1 MQFGSRPLSEC
12 LGGLLAHATPPFKK
26 GHRLTEADCAL
37 LASAGHDHVIVAAL
51 EPGDLH
57 EDDAATR
64 LALALTGSG
73 LRAEAAFTGR
83 VNLFAV
89 DAGLLVLDRAA
100 LEELNRRDERLTL
113 ATLPPFA
120 SVQAGDMVATIKII
134 PFAVP
139 GALVEQAIAA
149 LPVEALRLA
158 PFKPLRPLLLH
169 TLLPGTKLS
178 LAEKAQSVTAA
189 RLAALG
195 SVLPPVRTLPHRQ
208 DTVAVALKQA
218 VAEGF
223 DPILIMGASAV
234 ADQAD
239 VIPAGI
245 EQAGGI
251 VHQVGMPV
259 DPGNLLILG
268 QIGAARVL
276 GLPGCA
282 RSPKLNGFDWVLQRF
297 AAGIEVRAA
306 DLRAMGI
313 GGLLMEIPSR
323 PQPRLPEPEARK
335 APRLGALLL
344 AAGQSRR
351 MGPDSKLLLPFPE
364 KPMVAVT
371 AEHLRQAGCFAPIL
385 VVTGSR
391 QAEVRA
397 VLEASDAGPLTLVEA
412 PDYADGLS
420 RSLIAGIKH
429 ALTLPLDGLLI
440 ALADMPLV
448 GAEDLRALAEAFDPA
463 AGRAVIVPTVQ
474 GQRGNPTLWA
484 RDLLPEMLALT
495 GDQGAKRL
503 MDRFPDRLLE
513 LPRDNPGLLAD
524 LDTPEAYRIA
534 LASIRLSSG
543 GTK

>member
-1 MQFGSRPLSEC
+1 MQFGPKPLAEC
-12 LGGLLAHATPPFKK
+12 VGALLAHATPPFKK

-37 LASAGHDHVIVAAL
+37 LAAAGHDTVIVAAL
-51 EPGDLH
+51 APDDLH

-64 LALALTGSG
+64 LAAALTGPG

-83 VNLFAV
+83 VNLFATE
-89 DAGLLVLDRAA
+89 AGLLVLERAA
-100 LEELNRRDERLTL
+100 LEALNHHDERLTL

-120 SVQAGDMVATIKII
+120 PVQAGDMVATIKII

-139 GALVEQAIAA
+139 GALVEHTLAN
-149 LPVEALRLA
+149 LPPLALRLA

-169 TLLPGTKLS
+169 TFLPDTKPS
-178 LAEKAQSVTAA
+178 LAEKAERVTAA
-189 RLAALG
+189 RLTPLGSSLPAVRTVPHRHDAVAAALKE
-195 SVLPPVRTLPHRQ
+195 
-208 DTVAVALKQA
+208 AVS
-218 VAEGF
+218 EGF

-234 ADQAD
+234 ADRAD

-268 QIGAARVL
+268 QIGDTRVL

-297 AAGIEVRAA
+297 AAGIAVTAA

-323 PQPRLPEPEARK
+323 PQPRLPEPEARI

-371 AEHLRQAGCFAPIL
+371 AEDLRAAGCFAPIL

-391 QAEVRA
+391 QTEVRA
-397 VLEASDAGPLTLVEA
+397 ALEASEAGPFVFVDA

-420 RSLIAGIKH
+420 RSLIAGIGH
-429 ALTLPLDGLLI
+429 ALKLPLDGLLI

-448 GAEDLRALAEAFDPA
+448 GADDLRALAEAFDPQ
-463 AGRAVIVPTVQ
+463 AGRSLVVPTVN

-484 RDLLPEMLALT
+484 RDLLPEMLTLT

-503 MDRFPDRLLE
+503 MDRFTDRLFE

-534 LASIRLSSG
+534 LASLRLSSSD
-543 GTK
+543 TK

>member
-37 LASAGHDHVIVAAL
+37 LVAAGHDHVIVAAL

-57 EDDAATR
+57 EDEAATR
-64 LALALTGSG
+64 LAQALTGPG

-89 DAGLLVLDRAA
+89 EPGLVVLNRAA
-100 LEELNRRDERLTL
+100 LEALNRRDERLTL

-120 SVQAGDMVATIKII
+120 SVQAGDMIATIKII

-169 TLLPGTKLS
+169 TLLPGTKPS
-178 LAEKAQSVTAA
+178 LAEKAHSVTAA
-189 RLAALG
+189 RLTPLG
-195 SVLPPVRTLPHRQ
+195 SALPAVRTLPHRQ
-208 DTVAVALKQA
+208 EAVAVALKRA

-223 DPILIMGASAV
+223 DPILLMGASAV
-234 ADQAD
+234 ADRAD

>member
-26 GHRLTEADCAL
+26 GHRLTKADCDV
-37 LASAGHDHVIVAAL
+37 LADGGHDSVIVATL
-51 EPGDLH
+51 EPEDLH

-83 VNLFAV
+83 VNLFAAK
-89 DAGLLVLDRAA
+89 AGVLVLDRVA

-139 GALVEQAIAA
+139 GALVAQAIAA

-158 PFKPLRPLLLH
+158 PFKPLRPRLLH
-169 TLLPGTKLS
+169 TLLPGTKPS

-189 RLAALG
+189 RLTPLG
-195 SVLPPVRTLPHRQ
+195 SALPPVRTLPHRQ
-208 DTVAVALKQA
+208 DAVAVALTQA

-234 ADQAD
+234 ADRAD

-268 QIGAARVL
+268 QIGDARVL

-297 AAGIEVRAA
+297 AAGIEVTAA
-306 DLRAMGI
+306 DLRVMGI

-391 QAEVRA
+391 HAEVRA
-397 VLEASDAGPLTLVEA
+397 ALEASDAGPLTLVEA

-420 RSLIAGIKH
+420 QSLIAGIKH

-448 GAEDLRALAEAFDPA
+448 GAEDLRALAEVFDPA
-463 AGRAVIVPTVQ
+463 AGRAVIVPTVN

-484 RDLLPEMLALT
+484 RDLLPEMLSLT

-503 MDRFPDRLLE
+503 MDRFADQLFE

-534 LASIRLSSG
+534 LASLRLSSSD
-543 GTK
+543 TK

>member
-1 MQFGSRPLSEC
+1 MHFGPRPLPEC
-12 LGGLLAHATPPFKK
+12 LGALLAHATPPFKK
-26 GHRLTEADCAL
+26 GHRLTDADCAL
-37 LASAGHDHVIVAAL
+37 LAAAGHHQVIVAAL
-51 EPGDLH
+51 EADDLH
-57 EDDAATR
+57 EDAAATR
-64 LALALTGSG
+64 LAEALAGPG

-83 VNLFAV
+83 VNLFATE
-89 DAGLLVLDRAA
+89 AGLVVLDRAA
-100 LEELNRRDERLTL
+100 LEALNRRDERLTL
-113 ATLPPFA
+113 ATLPPLA
-120 SVQAGDMVATIKII
+120 AVQAGDMVATIKII

-139 GALVEQAIAA
+139 EVLVAQAIAA
-149 LPVEALRLA
+149 LPPDALRLA
-158 PFKPLRPLLLH
+158 PFRPLRPILLH
-169 TLLPGTKLS
+169 TLLPETKAS
-178 LAEKAQSVTAA
+178 LAEKAHSVTAA

-195 SVLPPVRTLPHRQ
+195 SPLPPVRTLPHRHA
-208 DTVAVALKQA
+208 AVAAALRQA
-218 VAEGF
+218 AAEGF

-234 ADQAD
+234 ADRAD

-245 EQAGGI
+245 EQAGGR

-268 QIGAARVL
+268 QIGDARVL

-282 RSPKLNGFDWVLQRF
+282 RSPKLNGFDWVVQRF
-297 AAGIEVRAA
+297 AAGLAVTAA

-323 PQPRLPEPEARK
+323 PQPRRAEPEVRK

-351 MGPDSKLLLPFPE
+351 MGPDSKLLLPFPD

-371 AEHLRQAGCFAPIL
+371 AEHLREAGCFAPIL

-391 QAEVRA
+391 GAEVRA
-397 VLEASDAGPLTLVEA
+397 ALEASEAGPLTFIEA
-412 PDYADGLS
+412 PDYAEGLS
-420 RSLIAGIKH
+420 HSLIAGLKH

-448 GAEDLRALAEAFDPA
+448 GAEDLRALAAAFDPA
-463 AGRAVIVPTVQ
+463 AGRAVIVPTVD

-503 MDRFPDRLLE
+503 MDRFTDRLFE
-513 LPRDNPGLLAD
+513 LIRDNPGLLAD

-534 LASIRLSSG
+534 LASLRLSFG
-543 GTK
+543 DTK

>member
-1 MQFGSRPLSEC
+1 MQFGPRPVSEC
-12 LGGLLAHATPPFKK
+12 LGALLAHATPPFKK

-37 LASAGHDHVIVAAL
+37 LAAAGHRQIIVAVL

-57 EDDAATR
+57 EDEAATR
-64 LALALTGSG
+64 LAEALTGPG

-83 VNLFAV
+83 VNLFAAE
-89 DAGLLVLDRAA
+89 AGLVVLNRAA

-139 GALVEQAIAA
+139 GALVETALAA
-149 LPVEALRLA
+149 LPPEALRLA
-158 PFKPLRPLLLH
+158 PFQRLRPLLLH
-169 TLLPGTKLS
+169 TLLPGTKPS
-178 LAEKAQSVTAA
+178 LAEKAHSVTAA
-189 RLAALG
+189 RLAPLG
-195 SVLPPVRTLPHRQ
+195 SILPPVRTLPHRQ
-208 DTVAVALKQA
+208 EAVADALRVA

-234 ADQAD
+234 ADRAD

-268 QIGAARVL
+268 EIGTTRVL

-297 AAGIEVRAA
+297 AAGLAVTAA

-323 PQPRLPEPEARK
+323 PQPRRAEPEGRK

-351 MGPDSKLLLPFPE
+351 MGPDSKLLLPFPDNRWW
-364 KPMVAVT
+364 PSAPSMCGRRAVS
-371 AEHLRQAGCFAPIL
+371 RRFW
-385 VVTGSR
+385 VVTGSEGR
-391 QAEVRA
+391 RF
-397 VLEASDAGPLTLVEA
+397 G
-412 PDYADGLS
+412 
-420 RSLIAGIKH
+420 RR
-429 ALTLPLDGLLI
+429 
-440 ALADMPLV
+440 
-448 GAEDLRALAEAFDPA
+448 LRPA
-463 AGRAVIVPTVQ
+463 RRGR
-474 GQRGNPTLWA
+474 
-484 RDLLPEMLALT
+484 
-495 GDQGAKRL
+495 
-503 MDRFPDRLLE
+503 
-513 LPRDNPGLLAD
+513 
-524 LDTPEAYRIA
+524 
-534 LASIRLSSG
+534 
-543 GTK
+543 

>member
-1 MQFGSRPLSEC
+1 MQFGPRPLSDC
-12 LGGLLAHATPPFKK
+12 IGTLLAHATPPFKK
-26 GHRLTEADCAL
+26 GHRLTQADCAL
-37 LASAGHDHVIVAAL
+37 LADGGHDSIIVAAL
-51 EPGDLH
+51 EPEDLH
-57 EDDAATR
+57 EDEAATR
-64 LALALTGSG
+64 LALALTGPG

-83 VNLFAV
+83 VNLFAAE
-89 DAGLLVLDRAA
+89 AGVLVLDRAA

-169 TLLPGTKLS
+169 TLLPGTKPS
-178 LAEKAQSVTAA
+178 LAEKAHSVTAA

-195 SVLPPVRTLPHRQ
+195 SALPPVRTLPHRQ
-208 DTVAVALKQA
+208 DAVAVALAQA

-234 ADQAD
+234 ADRAD

-245 EQAGGI
+245 EQAGGT

-268 QIGAARVL
+268 QIGAARLL

-282 RSPKLNGFDWVLQRF
+282 RSPKLNGLDWVLQRF
-297 AAGIEVRAA
+297 AAGIAVTAV

-323 PQPRLPEPEARK
+323 PQPRLPAPEARK

-371 AEHLRQAGCFAPIL
+371 AEYLRQADCFETIL

-397 VLEASDAGPLTLVEA
+397 TLDASEAGPLTLIDA
-412 PDYADGLS
+412 PDYAEGLS
-420 RSLIAGIKH
+420 RSLIAGITE
-429 ALTLPLDGLLI
+429 ALKLPLDGLLI
-440 ALADMPLV
+440 ALADMPLI
-448 GAEDLRALAEAFDPA
+448 GADDLRALAAAFDPA
-463 AGRAVIVPTVQ
+463 ASRSLIVPTVN

-503 MDRFPDRLLE
+503 MDRFADLLFE
-513 LPRDNPGLLAD
+513 LPLENPGLLAD

-534 LASIRLSSG
+534 LASLRLSSSD
-543 GTK
+543 TK

>member
-1 MQFGSRPLSEC
+1 
-12 LGGLLAHATPPFKK
+12 
-26 GHRLTEADCAL
+26 
-37 LASAGHDHVIVAAL
+37 
-51 EPGDLH
+51 
-57 EDDAATR
+57 
-64 LALALTGSG
+64 
-73 LRAEAAFTGR
+73 
-83 VNLFAV
+83 
-89 DAGLLVLDRAA
+89 
-100 LEELNRRDERLTL
+100 
-113 ATLPPFA
+113 
-120 SVQAGDMVATIKII
+120 
-134 PFAVP
+134 
-139 GALVEQAIAA
+139 
-149 LPVEALRLA
+149 
-158 PFKPLRPLLLH
+158 
-169 TLLPGTKLS
+169 
-178 LAEKAQSVTAA
+178 
-189 RLAALG
+189 
-195 SVLPPVRTLPHRQ
+195 
-208 DTVAVALKQA
+208 
-218 VAEGF
+218 
-223 DPILIMGASAV
+223 
-234 ADQAD
+234 
-239 VIPAGI
+239 
-245 EQAGGI
+245 
-251 VHQVGMPV
+251 
-259 DPGNLLILG
+259 
-268 QIGAARVL
+268 
-276 GLPGCA
+276 
-282 RSPKLNGFDWVLQRF
+282 
-297 AAGIEVRAA
+297 
-306 DLRAMGI
+306 
-313 GGLLMEIPSR
+313 
-323 PQPRLPEPEARK
+323 
-335 APRLGALLL
+335 
-344 AAGQSRR
+344 

>member
-57 EDDAATR
+57 EDEAATR
-64 LALALTGSG
+64 LALALTGLG

-208 DTVAVALKQA
+208 DAVAVALKQA

-234 ADQAD
+234 ADRAD

-313 GGLLMEIPSR
+313 GGLLMEIPS
-323 PQPRLPEPEARK
+323 PESAPPWRAPARGGPV
-335 APRLGALLL
+335 AADG
-344 AAGQSRR
+344 AGQ
-351 MGPDSKLLLPFPE
+351 
-364 KPMVAVT
+364 
-371 AEHLRQAGCFAPIL
+371 
-385 VVTGSR
+385 
-391 QAEVRA
+391 
-397 VLEASDAGPLTLVEA
+397 
-412 PDYADGLS
+412 
-420 RSLIAGIKH
+420 
-429 ALTLPLDGLLI
+429 
-440 ALADMPLV
+440 
-448 GAEDLRALAEAFDPA
+448 
-463 AGRAVIVPTVQ
+463 
-474 GQRGNPTLWA
+474 
-484 RDLLPEMLALT
+484 
-495 GDQGAKRL
+495 
-503 MDRFPDRLLE
+503 
-513 LPRDNPGLLAD
+513 
-524 LDTPEAYRIA
+524 
-534 LASIRLSSG
+534 
-543 GTK
+543 